1 MFLLHCISLI
11 TVTSS
16 AHLLSNLRHFF
27 SNCFKNKMP
36 CVPMQLSR
44 MSSVVASGSHFI
56 FLTSDTSCEINTAPR
71 WALLVCQQ
79 SSHQSFSNAKCG
91 NPVSLTACVCLLSC
105 SVPLSLF
112 GFFFCFGFPA
122 PFPVPSAQWRQ
133 PWLQNCTE
141 HRCWN
146 CQKVFCGE
154 EMKFNQIEGRLLWWK
169 HWMGELIMFNF
180 TNEALHQ

>member
-56 FLTSDTSCEINTAPR
+56 FLTSDTSCEINIAPR

-122 PFPVPSAQWRQ
+122 PFPFRRRSGGSLDCRTAQSTDVEIVRKFSAER
-133 PWLQNCTE
+133 
-141 HRCWN
+141 RWN
-146 CQKVFCGE
+146 SIKLRGGCFDESTGW
-154 EMKFNQIEGRLLWWK
+154 GS
-169 HWMGELIMFNF
+169 
-180 TNEALHQ
+180 